1 MKFRIVDR
9 KSDVD
14 IDMDRLIPIVGKSTA
29 ISGALEHH
37 MPTWRR

>member
-1 MKFRIVDR
+1 MRLRIVDS

-29 ISGALEHH
+29 IRGVREHH
-37 MPTWRR
+37 VAT

>member
-1 MKFRIVDR
+1 MRLRIVDR

-14 IDMDRLIPIVGKSTA
+14 NDMDRLIPVVGKSTV

-37 MPTWRR
+37 MAT

>member
-1 MKFRIVDR
+1 MRLRIVNC

-29 ISGALEHH
+29 NSGELEHH
-37 MPTWRR
+37 VTT